1 MEKVKTIVNI
11 GGKEY
16 TIAGVESAEYIHR
29 VAICVNHKMAELKR
43 GNEQLNNTL
52 LAVLTAINIADDY
65 IKLKDEMEEIKKYLQ
80 SIGKDP
86 YKQQQQHQQ
95 HSQQPP
101 QQQQVN
107 VSKFR

>member
-1 MEKVKTIVNI
+1 MDKVKTTVII

-29 VAICVNHKMAELKR
+29 VALCVNQKMDELKR

-65 IKLKDEMEEIKKYLQ
+65 IKTKDELAELKKQ
-80 SIGKDP
+80 AET
-86 YKQQQQHQQ
+86 YKKEREALK
-95 HSQQPP
+95 P
-101 QQQQVN
+101 QVN

>member
-1 MEKVKTIVNI
+1 MEKIKTIVNI

-16 TIAGVESAEYIHR
+16 TIAGTESAEYIHR
-29 VAICVNHKMAELKR
+29 VAICVNKKMAELKR

-65 IKLKDEMEEIKKYLQ
+65 LKLKDEMEEIKRYLDSKEPHRQ
-80 SIGKDP
+80 QP
-86 YKQQQQHQQ
+86 QQQQH
-95 HSQQPP
+95 

>member
-1 MEKVKTIVNI
+1 LEKVKTIVNI

-16 TIAGVESAEYIHR
+16 TIAGSESAEYIHR
-29 VAICVNHKMAELKR
+29 VALCVNQKMSELKQ

-65 IKLKDEMEEIKKYLQ
+65 IKTKDELEDTKKELEIIKKTIQ
-80 SIGKDP
+80 K
-86 YKQQQQHQQ
+86 
-95 HSQQPP
+95 PP
-101 QQQQVN
+101 VN

>member
-1 MEKVKTIVNI
+1 LEKVRTIVNI

-16 TIAGVESAEYIHR
+16 TIAGSESAEYIHR
-29 VAICVNHKMAELKR
+29 VALCVNQKMSELKR

-65 IKLKDEMEEIKKYLQ
+65 IKAKDELVEVKKELECV
-80 SIGKDP
+80 
-86 YKQQQQHQQ
+86 KQERETRK
-95 HSQQPP
+95 P
-101 QQQQVN
+101 QVN

>member
-1 MEKVKTIVNI
+1 MDKVKTIVII

-16 TIAGVESAEYIHR
+16 TIAGAESAEYIHR
-29 VAICVNHKMAELKR
+29 VALCVNQKMSELKR

-65 IKLKDEMEEIKKYLQ
+65 IKTKDELAELKKQ
-80 SIGKDP
+80 VEA
-86 YKQQQQHQQ
+86 YKKEREALK
-95 HSQQPP
+95 P
-101 QQQQVN
+101 QVN

>member
-1 MEKVKTIVNI
+1 MDKVKTIVNI

-16 TIAGVESAEYIHR
+16 TIAGSESAEYIHR
-29 VAICVNHKMAELKR
+29 VALCVNQKMSELKR

-65 IKLKDEMEEIKKYLQ
+65 IKTKDELSELKKELECF
-80 SIGKDP
+80 KKERETAKP
-86 YKQQQQHQQ
+86 
-95 HSQQPP
+95 
-101 QQQQVN
+101 QVN

>member
-16 TIAGVESAEYIHR
+16 TIAGSESAEYIHR
-29 VAICVNHKMAELKR
+29 VALCVNQKMSELKQ

-65 IKLKDEMEEIKKYLQ
+65 IKTRDELEDTKKELEIIKKTIQ
-80 SIGKDP
+80 K
-86 YKQQQQHQQ
+86 
-95 HSQQPP
+95 PP
-101 QQQQVN
+101 VN

>member
-16 TIAGVESAEYIHR
+16 TIAGSESAEYIHR
-29 VAICVNHKMAELKR
+29 VALCVNQKMSELKQ

-52 LAVLTAINIADDY
+52 LAVLTAINVADDY
-65 IKLKDEMEEIKKYLQ
+65 IKTRDELEAIKKELE
-80 SIGKDP
+80 IIKKAIP
-86 YKQQQQHQQ
+86 K
-95 HSQQPP
+95 P
-101 QQQQVN
+101 QVN

>member
-1 MEKVKTIVNI
+1 MDKVKTIVNI

-16 TIAGVESAEYIHR
+16 TIAGAESAEYIHR
-29 VAICVNHKMAELKR
+29 VALCVNQKMSELKR

-65 IKLKDEMEEIKKYLQ
+65 IKTKDELAELKKMVEAYKKDREAIK
-80 SIGKDP
+80 P
-86 YKQQQQHQQ
+86 
-95 HSQQPP
+95 
-101 QQQQVN
+101 QVN

>member
-1 MEKVKTIVNI
+1 LEKVKTIVNI

-16 TIAGVESAEYIHR
+16 TIAGSESAEYIHR
-29 VAICVNHKMAELKR
+29 VALCVNQKMSELKQ

-65 IKLKDEMEEIKKYLQ
+65 IKTRDELEDTKKELEIIKKTIQ
-80 SIGKDP
+80 K
-86 YKQQQQHQQ
+86 
-95 HSQQPP
+95 PP
-101 QQQQVN
+101 VN

>member
-16 TIAGVESAEYIHR
+16 TISGVESAEYIHR
-29 VAICVNHKMAELKR
+29 VALCVNHKMAELKR

-52 LAVLTAINIADDY
+52 LAVLTAINVADDY
-65 IKLKDEMEEIKKYLQ
+65 LKLKDEMEEIKRYLQ

-86 YKQQQQHQQ
+86 YKQQHQQ
-95 HSQQPP
+95 HSQPQP
-101 QQQQVN
+101 QSQQVN

>member
-1 MEKVKTIVNI
+1 MVVETLDKVKTIVNI

-16 TIAGVESAEYIHR
+16 TVAGVESAEYIHR
-29 VAICVNHKMAELKR
+29 VAICVNQKMAELKK

-65 IKLKDEMEEIKKYLQ
+65 LKIKDENEELKRYLEAKEPHRPPQ
-80 SIGKDP
+80 T
-86 YKQQQQHQQ
+86 QQQ
-95 HSQQPP
+95 P
-101 QQQQVN
+101 QVN

>member
-1 MEKVKTIVNI
+1 MDRVKTIVNI

-29 VAICVNHKMAELKR
+29 VALCVNQKMSELKQ

-65 IKLKDEMEEIKKYLQ
+65 IKTKDELADTKKELEIIKKTI
-80 SIGKDP
+80 SK
-86 YKQQQQHQQ
+86 
-95 HSQQPP
+95 PP
-101 QQQQVN
+101 VN

>member
-1 MEKVKTIVNI
+1 LDKVKTIVNI

-16 TIAGVESAEYIHR
+16 TIAGSESAEYIHR
-29 VAICVNHKMAELKR
+29 VALCVNQKMNELKR

-65 IKLKDEMEEIKKYLQ
+65 IKAKDEIVELKKELE
-80 SIGKDP
+80 SFKKERETVKP
-86 YKQQQQHQQ
+86 
-95 HSQQPP
+95 
-101 QQQQVN
+101 QVN

>member
-1 MEKVKTIVNI
+1 MDKVKTIVNI

-16 TIAGVESAEYIHR
+16 TIAGAESAEYIHR
-29 VAICVNHKMAELKR
+29 VALCVNQKMNELKR

-65 IKLKDEMEEIKKYLQ
+65 IKTKDELAELKKQVETFKKEREAIK
-80 SIGKDP
+80 P
-86 YKQQQQHQQ
+86 
-95 HSQQPP
+95 
-101 QQQQVN
+101 QVN

>member
-1 MEKVKTIVNI
+1 MDKVKTIVNI

-16 TIAGVESAEYIHR
+16 TIAGSESAEYIHR
-29 VAICVNHKMAELKR
+29 VALCVNQKMAEIKC

-65 IKLKDEMEEIKKYLQ
+65 IKLKDELELIKKEME
-80 SIGKDP
+80 KAKKEAP
-86 YKQQQQHQQ
+86 K
-95 HSQQPP
+95 P
-101 QQQQVN
+101 QIS

>member
-1 MEKVKTIVNI
+1 MDRVKTIVNI

-16 TIAGVESAEYIHR
+16 TIAGAESAEYIHR
-29 VAICVNHKMAELKR
+29 VALCVNQKMSELKQ

-65 IKLKDEMEEIKKYLQ
+65 IKTRDELAETKKELEIIKKAIQ
-80 SIGKDP
+80 KP
-86 YKQQQQHQQ
+86 
-95 HSQQPP
+95 
-101 QQQQVN
+101 QVN

>member
-1 MEKVKTIVNI
+1 MEKVRTIVNI

-16 TIAGVESAEYIHR
+16 TIAGSESAEYIHR
-29 VAICVNHKMAELKR
+29 VALCVNQKMSELKR

-65 IKLKDEMEEIKKYLQ
+65 IKAKDELAEVKKELECVKQERETIK
-80 SIGKDP
+80 P
-86 YKQQQQHQQ
+86 
-95 HSQQPP
+95 
-101 QQQQVN
+101 QVN

>member
-1 MEKVKTIVNI
+1 MDKVKTIVNI

-16 TIAGVESAEYIHR
+16 TIAGSESAEYIHR
-29 VAICVNHKMAELKR
+29 VALCVNQKMSEIKC

-65 IKLKDEMEEIKKYLQ
+65 IKLKDELDLIKKEME
-80 SIGKDP
+80 KAKKEAP
-86 YKQQQQHQQ
+86 K
-95 HSQQPP
+95 P
-101 QQQQVN
+101 QIS

>member
-1 MEKVKTIVNI
+1 LDKVKTIVNI

-16 TIAGVESAEYIHR
+16 TIAGAESAEYIHR
-29 VAICVNHKMAELKR
+29 VALCVNQKMSELKR

-65 IKLKDEMEEIKKYLQ
+65 IKTKDELAELKKMVEAYKKDREAIK
-80 SIGKDP
+80 P
-86 YKQQQQHQQ
+86 
-95 HSQQPP
+95 
-101 QQQQVN
+101 QVN

>member
-1 MEKVKTIVNI
+1 MDKVKTIVNI

-16 TIAGVESAEYIHR
+16 TIAGTESAEYIHR
-29 VAICVNHKMAELKR
+29 VAICVNKKMAELKK

-52 LAVLTAINIADDY
+52 LAILTAINIADDY
-65 IKLKDEMEEIKKYLQ
+65 LKLKDEMEEIKQYLNSKEQ
-80 SIGKDP
+80 HKP
-86 YKQQQQHQQ
+86 QQQQ
-95 HSQQPP
+95 